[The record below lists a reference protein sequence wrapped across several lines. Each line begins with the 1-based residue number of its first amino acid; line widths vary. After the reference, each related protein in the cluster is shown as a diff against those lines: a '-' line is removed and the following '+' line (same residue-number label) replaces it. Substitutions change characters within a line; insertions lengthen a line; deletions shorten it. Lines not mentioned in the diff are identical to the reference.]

1 MKKPTVVKT
10 ATYFTIGCLT
20 VTLLAGCN
28 NNDEPAATGSVRLQF
43 SHVVGNQPLRL
54 NSTEY
59 TNAAGEPFRAKMF
72 KYYVSNI
79 RLLRTDGT
87 EFVEPESY
95 HLVDEADAN
104 SKTITVADVPAGDYF
119 AVRFVLGVDSVRN
132 FSGAQTGALDPLNG
146 MLWDW
151 NTGYIFVKF
160 EGTAVAS
167 PEPDDAIVYHI
178 GGFKNPNNIR
188 TVSPP
193 LNGKLAV
200 AGARITGLNY
210 RVDVAQLFAAPNR
223 IEFAKTPT
231 LMFDPRTAQMA
242 DNCANMFLVTSITAA
257 E

>member
-1 MKKPTVVKT
+1 MKKTSVYIAV
-10 ATYFTIGCLT
+10 CLA
-20 VTLLAGCN
+20 VALLASCN
-28 NNDEPAATGSVRLQF
+28 NNDEPAATGSVRFQF
-43 SHVVGNQPLRL
+43 SHVVGNEPLRL

-79 RLLRTDGT
+79 RFRRADGT
-87 EFVEPESY
+87 EYAEPESY
-95 HLVDEADAN
+95 HLIDEAAAA
-104 SKTITVADVPAGDYF
+104 SKTVTVANVPTGDYI
-119 AVRFVLGVDSVRN
+119 AVRFILGVDSVRN
-132 FSGAQTGALDPLNG
+132 FSGAQTGALDPMNG

-151 NTGYIFVKF
+151 NTGYIFTKF
-160 EGTAVAS
+160 EGTSEAS
-167 PEPDDAIVYHI
+167 PERDKAIVYHI

-200 AGARITGLNY
+200 AGNRVTSLNY
-210 RVDVAQLFAAPNR
+210 RVDVAQMFAAPTR

-231 LMFDPRTAQMA
+231 LMSGPRTTQVA